1 MICYGP
7 VPSRRL
13 GNSLGINNIVAP
25 KVCSYGCIYC
35 QLGKTLRISNARQTF
50 FQPEEIFEAVKH
62 HIDQLKG
69 ENKIDYLTFVANGEP
84 TLDQNLGESIKQ
96 MKGFGIP
103 IAVISN
109 ASMLFLESV
118 QNDLLLADWVSIKV
132 DAPDKQIWQ
141 AVNHPFTGLTF
152 GQHLESINNFR
163 KKFKGTLC
171 TETMLLEGINDSTDC
186 INRIAQI
193 ALELHPNK
201 AYISI
206 PIRPPAD
213 SKVKAP
219 CNEKITEAWQV
230 FTDLQITTELL
241 NGFEGIKIGYTGNA
255 LEDILNITSVHPL
268 REDSV
273 KELLEKDHADFSVVE
288 SLISKQ
294 QIKETNYN
302 SHKYYVRQ
310 H

>member
-7 VPSRRL
+7 VTSRRL

-35 QLGKTLRISNARQTF
+35 QLGKTLRISNVRQTF
-50 FQPEEIFEAVKH
+50 FKPEEIFETVKH
-62 HIDQLKG
+62 HIEQLKG

-84 TLDQNLGESIKQ
+84 TLDENLGKSIICLKEL
-96 MKGFGIP
+96 GIP
-103 IAVISN
+103 IAVITN
-109 ASMLFLESV
+109 ASMLFLESAR
-118 QNDLLLADWVSIKV
+118 NDLILADWVSVKL
-132 DAPDKQIWQ
+132 DAPDKQTWQ
-141 AVNHPFTGLTF
+141 TINHPFTGLTF
-152 GQHLESINNFR
+152 GQHLDNLKTFR
-163 KKFKGTLC
+163 IKYKGILC

-186 INRIAQI
+186 INRTAKIVKD
-193 ALELHPNK
+193 LNPNK

-213 SKVKAP
+213 SRAKTP
-219 CNEKITEAWQV
+219 SSEKIAEAWQI
-230 FTDLQITTELL
+230 FADHQIKTELL
-241 NGFEGIKIGYTGNA
+241 NGFEGTKTGYTGNA
-255 LEDILNITSVHPL
+255 IDDILNITSVHPL

-273 KELLEKDHADFSVVE
+273 KELLEKDNADFSVIE

-294 QIKETNYN
+294 QIKETHYN